1 MVQLKNDEDIKRL
14 EESGFILG
22 SLLKEIRPLAQ
33 EGTSLLELD
42 AWAENFI
49 LKRKAKPAF
58 KGYSGFPAT
67 LCLSLNEAVIH
78 GIPSNYKLKA
88 DDVLSIDC
96 GVNFNNYYTDAA
108 ITLAMPKVSKEVMKL
123 LEVTELA
130 LYKGIEK
137 AIVGNRIKD
146 IGRAVSQEAH
156 PYSYGIVYQ
165 YCGHGVGFSLHEE
178 PNIPNTPE
186 GAMRLKKGMVIAIEP
201 MFNLGV
207 AEVEVGKDKWTVLT
221 KDKKVSAHFEHTVA
235 ITEKGNIIL
244 TKV

>member
-22 SLLKEIRPLAQ
+22 SLLKEIRPLVQ

-42 AWAENFI
+42 SWAEDFI
-49 LKRKAKPAF
+49 IKRKAKPAF

-78 GIPSNYKLKA
+78 GIPSSYKLKA

-96 GVNFNNYYTDAA
+96 GVNLNNYYTDAA
-108 ITLAMPKVSKEVMKL
+108 ITLAMPKVSREIITL
-123 LEVTELA
+123 LEVTENA

-137 AIVGNRIKD
+137 AIAGNRIKD
-146 IGRAVSQEAH
+146 IGKAVSQEARSF
-156 PYSYGIVYQ
+156 SYGIVYQ

-178 PNIPNTPE
+178 PNVPNLPE
-186 GAMRLKKGMVIAIEP
+186 GALRLRKGMVIAIEP

-207 AEVEVGKDKWTVLT
+207 AEVEVAKDNWTVVT
-221 KDKKVSAHFEHTVA
+221 KDRKVSAHFEHTVA